1 MPEKPLNTYLKA
13 GGQLSNIIA
22 KARLI
27 KQIETLVRAEL
38 SLLLYPDSESTNEQM
53 QMPAAIHVANYHHGC
68 LSLITDNA
76 AVATRLRF
84 LIPELTNRLRSGK
97 QLPGLANI
105 EFKTGMMI
113 KAFPTEQPKQAPYI
127 SPESSKLLKET
138 LRQLKKSSK

>member
-1 MPEKPLNTYLKA
+1 MPEKPLNTFLKA
-13 GGQLSNIIA
+13 DTQLSNIIA
-22 KARLI
+22 KAKLI

-38 SLLLYPDSESTNEQM
+38 SLLLSPSAEIIEEQL
-53 QMPAAIHVANYHHGC
+53 QMLSAIHVANYKNGC

-105 EFKTGMMI
+105 EFKTGVVT
-113 KAFPTEQPKQAPYI
+113 KAVAPEP
-127 SPESSKLLKET
+127 SKCPSTMSAESSEL
-138 LRQLKKSSK
+138 LRQTLKQLRDN